1 MSKSRMTCSFRAV
14 AGVVLHL
21 LSDTSALARRPQ
33 EEIDRSGRR
42 MENEFTTGCVCVS
55 TGA

>member
-55 TGA
+55 TKR